1 MAYYE
6 DYMKSKTI
14 DSQVKNMYGD
24 NPIHNQ
30 HIDEFR
36 QMTETMINEA
46 LRNYSEQVQLDVQT
60 TLNGK
65 PLTMGGLV
73 ADVRKQVSEMMRKA
87 FRK

>member
-6 DYMKSKTI
+6 DYIKSKTV
-14 DSQVKNMYGD
+14 DSQVNNMYGE
-24 NPIHNQ
+24 NPIHNH

-36 QMTETMINEA
+36 QMAETMIDEA

-73 ADVRKQVSEMMRKA
+73 ADVKKQVTEMMRKA
-87 FRK
+87 FRR